1 MACGT
6 DITKYSVDYIM
17 DNFIDIDNVRAIA
30 GKLNNIADAQ
40 VENWIAALETEMQGG
55 GLDPY
60 ALNIGG
66 DPILNTNASKITNTL
81 KQRKAMLE
89 DVNTKIVN
97 IAKRHRQAELKKLEE
112 VAEQIIDE
120 KEAEKADLRAT
131 LQANKEGL
139 DEKPGWDWI
148 LNFEGTYQEQID
160 ACDER
165 IKEMEALLTKIYAD
179 ECYDF
184 IGGE

>member
-1 MACGT
+1 MACVTG
-6 DITKYSVDYIM
+6 ITKDTVDYIM
-17 DNFIDIDNVRAIA
+17 DSFIDVDYIRGVAA
-30 GKLNNIADAQ
+30 KLNNIADAQ

-66 DPILNTNASKITNTL
+66 DPILNTNAGKITNNL
-81 KQRKAMLE
+81 KQKKAMLE

-97 IAKRHRQAELKKLEE
+97 IAKRHRQAELKTLEE
-112 VAEQIIDE
+112 KVKEVIAEQ
-120 KEAEKADLRAT
+120 EAEKADLRAK

-139 DEKPGWDWI
+139 DERPGWDIIFW
-148 LNFEGTYQEQID
+148 EGTYREQID
-160 ACDER
+160 DCDKR

>member
-1 MACGT
+1 MACVTG
-6 DITKYSVDYIM
+6 ITKDNVDYIM
-17 DNFIDIDNVRAIA
+17 DMFIDIDNVRAIA

-66 DPILNTNASKITNTL
+66 DPILNTNAGKITNNL

-112 VAEQIIDE
+112 VAKQIIEEKEARKVEIRAAATENNETLDE
-120 KEAEKADLRAT
+120 KE
-131 LQANKEGL
+131 
-139 DEKPGWDWI
+139 GWDAW
-148 LNFEGTYQEQID
+148 FGKTYREEIA

-165 IKEMEALLTKIYAD
+165 IKEMEALLTKIHAD